1 MRRLEIQ
8 VPDELADALAPYRTR
23 MGEIL
28 RRGLQQLKADETMS
42 RMRHGNR
49 DRGTGEHR
57 VDDQSASAEE
67 IPPLVAQ
74 LDALRA
80 ELSGGQVFEDS
91 AELIRR
97 ERETRITNS

>member
-8 VPDELADALAPYRTR
+8 VPDDLAEALTPYRTR
-23 MGEIL
+23 IGEIL

-42 RMRHGNR
+42 RVRRENR
-49 DRGTGEHR
+49 DSGTGDDC
-57 VDDQSASAEE
+57 VDDHSASAEGV
-67 IPPLVAQ
+67 PPLVAQ

-80 ELSGGQVFEDS
+80 EFSGGQVFEDS

-97 ERETRITNS
+97 ERETRVAKL